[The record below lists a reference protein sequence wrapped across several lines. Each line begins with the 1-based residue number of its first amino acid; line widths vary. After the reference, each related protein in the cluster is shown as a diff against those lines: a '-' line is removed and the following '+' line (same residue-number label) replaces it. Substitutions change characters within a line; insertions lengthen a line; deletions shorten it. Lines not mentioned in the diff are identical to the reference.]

1 MIVLI
6 VLFFISGFMIFW
18 GMIGYPLFIRLLGK
32 FYISKPEVKN
42 YELKPSVTLMIVA
55 HNEEKVIKSKL
66 DNALQLEYPKEKL
79 EILVTS
85 DYSTDHTNAI
95 VKDFIQ
101 EHKDRVIRLYEA
113 KKHLGK
119 TNAQNEAQ
127 KHVHTDFIVMTDA
140 NSMLDKD
147 AISEL
152 MSMFSDDDIV
162 YVTGSLRY
170 TNQKNSSSSYAESSY
185 WDSDMIVRDI
195 EGKIQTITAGN
206 GALYAVRNKDYHDFS
221 PIECHDSS
229 MPFYYAMKG
238 KRAINCST
246 AIAYEKAGETGKDEF
261 KRKVRMNRLILKT
274 YMQSLKALNIFK
286 YRWFSVFYFG
296 HRTCRYLLWI
306 NHVLFLITSFLLAR
320 YSKIFYPIV
329 FLQILFYMI
338 ALFGWISGS
347 KNKIVYA
354 SGYYLMTITSQC
366 VALWKAITK
375 QNRSTWEKAESTR

>member
-32 FYISKPEVKN
+32 FYISKPEAKN

>member
-1 MIVLI
+1 
-6 VLFFISGFMIFW
+6 MIFW

-229 MPFYYAMKG
+229 MAFYYAMKG
-238 KRAINCST
+238 KRAINWST

>member
-6 VLFFISGFMIFW
+6 VLFIISGFMIFW

-32 FYISKPEVKN
+32 FYISKPEAKN

>member
-6 VLFFISGFMIFW
+6 VLFIISGFMIFW

-32 FYISKPEVKN
+32 FYISKPEAKN

-338 ALFGWISGS
+338 AFFGWISGS